1 MTYLVMAF
9 IAEAIGGFVG
19 GLVAGLVG
27 YIEGAVDGAL
37 FQAFGSIIPVIAV
50 IGLIYAAIS
59 FFIGVTKAIFAGI
72 FFCLGII
79 VAGIA
84 LQDWMTTVGGFIAIV
99 GLIVS
104 FIL

>member
-1 MTYLVMAF
+1 MAF

-50 IGLIYAAIS
+50 LGIIYAAIS
-59 FFIGVTKAIFAGI
+59 FFIGVTKAFFAGV

-79 VAGIA
+79 IAGVA
-84 LQDWMTTVGGFIAIV
+84 LHDLTTTVGGLIAII
-99 GLIVS
+99 GLILS